1 MPLIM
6 EANGRK
12 SSNWDIYNRALLIE
26 EVLVSTSY
34 MSNRDFCAC
43 GSLWYYLKGRSWQTY
58 AEPGTAGYIQVYF
71 QKAGA
76 SRMSNMILR
85 GH

>member
-43 GSLWYYLKGRSWQTY
+43 GSLW
-58 AEPGTAGYIQVYF
+58 
-71 QKAGA
+71 
-76 SRMSNMILR
+76 
-85 GH
+85 